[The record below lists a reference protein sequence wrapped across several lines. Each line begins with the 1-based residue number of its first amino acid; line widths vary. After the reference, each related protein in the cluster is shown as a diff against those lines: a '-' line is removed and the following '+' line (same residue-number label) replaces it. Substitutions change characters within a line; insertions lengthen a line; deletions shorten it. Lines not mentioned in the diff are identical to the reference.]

1 MLINIYIFRV
11 SISILNSE
19 KSDQLNTRHQ
29 VSLYYY
35 YYSYYYELRA
45 WMHLILIKRVILS
58 ITNEID
64 IFFF

>member
-11 SISILNSE
+11 SINILNSE

-35 YYSYYYELRA
+35 YYYELRA

-64 IFFF
+64 IFFLLK

>member
-11 SISILNSE
+11 SINILNSE

-29 VSLYYY
+29 VSLYY
-35 YYSYYYELRA
+35 YYYELRA

-64 IFFF
+64 IFFLLK

>member
-29 VSLYYY
+29 GSLYYY
-35 YYSYYYELRA
+35 YYYYELRA

-64 IFFF
+64 IIFF

>member
-11 SISILNSE
+11 SINILNSE

-35 YYSYYYELRA
+35 YYYELRA

>member
-35 YYSYYYELRA
+35 YYYELRA